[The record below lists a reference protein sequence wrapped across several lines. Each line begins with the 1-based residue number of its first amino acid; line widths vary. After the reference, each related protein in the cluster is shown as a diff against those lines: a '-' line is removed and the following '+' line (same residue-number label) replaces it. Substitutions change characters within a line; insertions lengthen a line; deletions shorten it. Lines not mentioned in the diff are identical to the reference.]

1 MNIPLDR
8 LVALCTRAMRRN
20 LACLS
25 KDQVATLR
33 QKIRSA
39 ISYACGQPVGWVGRP
54 AKSRHPRASYWRE
67 YKRRKAAEK
76 RSRQGRM
83 TA

>member
-1 MNIPLDR
+1 VSIPLDR
-8 LVALCTRAMRRN
+8 LAALCTPALRRN
-20 LACLS
+20 LVCLS

-39 ISYACGQPVGWVGRP
+39 ISYACSQPVGWVGRP
-54 AKSRHPRASYWRE
+54 AKSRNPRASYWRE

-76 RSRQGRM
+76 RGRQGRM
-83 TA
+83 MA